1 SHRLHGRREVGGR
14 QTVGAAARALLRG
27 DRRHDR
33 RSRGAPDPRDL
44 PRGGRGALPPARSRR
59 AGRPPAHDGRR
70 ARDARRSPAPRM
82 PHAFKLRLDAGP
94 LLCDGAMGTMLY
106 ARGVSLDAC
115 FDVLNLNN
123 PRLVQAIHA
132 DYIAA
137 GADLIETNTF
147 GANRFKL
154 ALHGLA
160 GQVRE
165 INGRGVRVA
174 RDAREATG
182 RDVLVLGSIGPLG
195 KYLAPLGSVTAE
207 EARAAFREQAEG
219 LLEGGVDAFIVETIS
234 DLAEIAHAIE
244 AIRSITDLPVIAQM
258 AFTDGA

>member
-1 SHRLHGRREVGGR
+1 
-14 QTVGAAARALLRG
+14 
-27 DRRHDR
+27 
-33 RSRGAPDPRDL
+33 
-44 PRGGRGALPPARSRR
+44 
-59 AGRPPAHDGRR
+59 
-70 ARDARRSPAPRM
+70 
-82 PHAFKLRLDAGP
+82 AGP
-94 LLCDGAMGTMLY
+94 SPCDGAMGTMLY

-123 PRLVQAIHA
+123 PRLVQAVHA
-132 DYIAA
+132 DCIAA

-174 RDAREATG
+174 RDARESTG

-207 EARAAFREQAEG
+207 EARATFREQAEG

-258 AFTDGA
+258 AFTDEAVNATRMGDAGARIVGGCCGTTPQHIAAMREALDRKSPIRRESVRPTITVSAPAVSESAGLVTRRPATTLQRKLEARELVVT